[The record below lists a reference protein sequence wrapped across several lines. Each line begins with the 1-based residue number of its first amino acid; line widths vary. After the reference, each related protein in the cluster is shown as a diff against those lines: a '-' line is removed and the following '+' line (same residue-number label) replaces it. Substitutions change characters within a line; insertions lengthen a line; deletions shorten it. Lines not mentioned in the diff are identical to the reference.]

1 MLVTRGGGGD
11 KTSKLAR
18 TVDEVGFID
27 GRTGGGAGCCRWG
40 CQDRVLV
47 ARAEFVVVSLTKG
60 LFFSEIERF
69 AYAAAGCT
77 RRQQEEL
84 ANERAVAV
92 VGGGW

>member
-1 MLVTRGGGGD
+1 M
-11 KTSKLAR
+11 
-18 TVDEVGFID
+18 
-27 GRTGGGAGCCRWG
+27 
-40 CQDRVLV
+40 